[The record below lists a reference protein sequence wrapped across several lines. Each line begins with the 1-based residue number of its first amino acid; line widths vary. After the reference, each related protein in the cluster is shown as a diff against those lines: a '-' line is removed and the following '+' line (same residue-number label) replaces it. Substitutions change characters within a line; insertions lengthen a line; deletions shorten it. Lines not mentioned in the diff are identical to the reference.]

1 MFEDQLTNTQNTDN
15 FGFNKKFQHHNGAIA
30 RNVVINSYQPIYLYS
45 PAGEEGVPPRRSY

>member
-15 FGFNKKFQHHNGAIA
+15 FGFNKKFQQHNGAIA

-45 PAGEEGVPPRRSY
+45 LAGEEGVPPCRSY